1 MNSIAQASF
10 NFEPHINASVLSL
23 NIDLAKYGIKSNLD
37 GSPVVM
43 SYETFAAI
51 NKASRGDIGDA
62 GLHMANK
69 SPKTQRRFVKAQALK
84 DFDVI
89 IKRGELRKVYD
100 DLVGAGVLRDYTTK
114 ESLIQKALGH
124 PDNTSVQAARNILDR
139 KGISWRHLINE

>member
-1 MNSIAQASF
+1 
-10 NFEPHINASVLSL
+10 
-23 NIDLAKYGIKSNLD
+23 
-37 GSPVVM
+37 M

-69 SPKTQRRFVKAQALK
+69 SHKTQSRFVKAQAMK

-139 KGISWRHLINE
+139 KGISWRHLLNE